1 MPTVTVDIITRLR
14 EIVGPDA
21 VITDTETL
29 NIYGQDETED
39 LLFVPEVIV
48 KPFTTAQVSAILKLA
63 SEQKIPV
70 TPRGGGTGLSGGALP
85 IKGGICLAMEKFN
98 RILDIDR
105 KNLQA
110 TVEPGVITQKLH
122 EEVEAFGLYY
132 PPDPASRGSSHI
144 GGNLAE
150 CSGGPH
156 AVKYGVTKDYVLGLE
171 CVLPDGRVLTTGAK
185 VLKNVTGY
193 NLTQLVVGSEGTLAV
208 ITKVFLR
215 LIPLPRMRKVVL
227 VAFSTIED
235 AAAAVADIFQ
245 EGITP
250 SACEFLEKAAVKV
263 GEERQGKKFPNSDA
277 AAQLFIEVDGNYEE
291 SLSHDVEA
299 IATVVERHH
308 ATDVL
313 LAEERAK
320 VEEVWTLRRGIGE
333 AVKSISPYKEED
345 TVVPRAHLP
354 ELVSGVKEICARH
367 GITSICYG
375 HAGDGNVHVNLLR
388 MSMEEATWEKTSDVA
403 IREIFGLVVRLGGT
417 ISAEH
422 GIGYTQRPYLP
433 IALSPVELDVMR
445 AIKRAFDPHSILN
458 PGKIFPD
465 HDDHESG
472 NHLRR
477 STPTDASSSNAC

>member
-1 MPTVTVDIITRLR
+1 MQPVTDEIIARLR
-14 EIVGPDA
+14 DILDPEA
-21 VITDTETL
+21 VITDEEAL
-29 NIYGQDETED
+29 QVYGQDETED
-39 LLFVPEVIV
+39 LLFAPDVIV
-48 KPFTTAQVSAILKLA
+48 KPSNTAQVSAILRLA
-63 SEQKIPV
+63 SEHRIPV

-85 IKGGICLAMEKFN
+85 VQGGICLAMEKFN
-98 RILDIDR
+98 RIIEIDR

-122 EEVEAFGLYY
+122 EEVEALGLYY
-132 PPDPASRGSSHI
+132 PPDPASRGSCHI

-150 CSGGPH
+150 CAGGPH
-156 AVKYGVTKDYVLGLE
+156 AVKYGVTRDYVLGLE
-171 CVLPDGRVLTTGAK
+171 CVLSDGSVFTTGAK

-193 NLTQLVVGSEGTLAV
+193 NLSQLIIGSEGTLAV
-208 ITKVFLR
+208 ITKVYLR
-215 LIPLPRMRKVVL
+215 LIPLPRLKKVVL
-227 VAFSTIED
+227 VAFATLED

-250 SACEFLEKAAVKV
+250 SACEFLERAAVAV
-263 GEERQGKKFPNSDA
+263 GEEQQGKKFPNSNA

-291 SLSHDVEA
+291 SLSHDIEA
-299 IATVVERHH
+299 IATVVERHN

-333 AVKSISPYKEED
+333 AVKSICPYKEED

-354 ELVSGVKEICARH
+354 ELVSGVKEICARY

-388 MSMEEATWEKTSDVA
+388 MSMEESAWTATSDLA
-403 IREIFGLVVRLGGT
+403 IREIFTLVVQLGGT

-422 GIGYTQRPYLP
+422 GIGYAQKSYLP
-433 IALSPVELDVMR
+433 IALSPVELAVMR

-465 HDDHESG
+465 HDHHESG
-472 NHLRR
+472 NHLRG
-477 STPTDASSSNAC
+477 SAPADAPPPNTR